1 MNITFCY
8 YFSSEEV
15 LQSLTKDNPTKKQIN
30 GKIQATLKHAHVRKR
45 TEEEMFYRLSQ
56 QITKPKYKLTLLAFE
71 CVFHKFCYLDYLLV
85 LL

>member
-45 TEEEMFYRLSQ
+45 TEEE
-56 QITKPKYKLTLLAFE
+56 
-71 CVFHKFCYLDYLLV
+71 
-85 LL
+85 